1 MHIPASAVI
10 LFQGD
15 SITDCGRNRED
26 PQPNFS
32 PSLGAGY
39 AKIAA
44 GMLLVQ
50 HADKNLAIH
59 NRGVGGDRVTRM
71 ADRWRADCLDL
82 KPDVLSIL
90 IGVNDTWH
98 GTGKGLPIEVPLDV
112 YEATYRKLLDDARQ
126 ANPKVRYVLCPPFVL
141 RCGAVDDRW
150 FPEITDRMAIVKQIA
165 RDYDAVLVDF
175 QAAFDEAVKTTA
187 PDYWAADGVHPTL
200 AGHTLMAQT
209 WVEAVR

>member
-1 MHIPASAVI
+1 M
-10 LFQGD
+10 
-15 SITDCGRNRED
+15 
-26 PQPNFS
+26 
-32 PSLGAGY
+32 
-39 AKIAA
+39 
-44 GMLLVQ
+44 
-50 HADKNLAIH
+50 
-59 NRGVGGDRVTRM
+59 
-71 ADRWRADCLDL
+71 
-82 KPDVLSIL
+82 
-90 IGVNDTWH
+90 
-98 GTGKGLPIEVPLDV
+98 PLDV

-126 ANPKVRYVLCPPFVL
+126 ANPKVRFVLCPPFVL